1 MASPC
6 ILCKSPSDDTCGLPF
21 FHMVTC
27 TNKECPNEKIRKFL
41 VQWEEANDPAKV
53 TARAQ
58 HDLLRKLVRA
68 WKPSMTRKQLNDVLY
83 NLSEEA
89 KDLLYP

>member
-6 ILCKSPSDDTCGLPF
+6 ILCKSESDDTCGAPF

-27 TNKECPNEKIRKFL
+27 TKKGCPNEKIRTFY
-41 VQWEEANDPAKV
+41 VQWEEANNPVKVRAK
-53 TARAQ
+53 AQ
-58 HDLLRKLVRA
+58 HDLIRKLIRA
-68 WKPSMTRKQLNDVLY
+68 WKPNMTRKQLNDVLY
-83 NLSEEA
+83 GLSEEG